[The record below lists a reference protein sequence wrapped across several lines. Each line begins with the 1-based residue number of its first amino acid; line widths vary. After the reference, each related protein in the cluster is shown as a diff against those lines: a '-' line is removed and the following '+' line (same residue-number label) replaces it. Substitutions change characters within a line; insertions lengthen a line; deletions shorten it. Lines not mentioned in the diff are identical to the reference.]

1 MTLLTGGCIICLPQ
15 KRGEKKNGK
24 QIKIFASVGANGIAK
39 IYTPG
44 TAKHLAVSDPLFI
57 FMIIE
62 KIRKIIDK
70 YFWTILMVFIFVI
83 AFVMFQSVKMVMAEE
98 TPTPTPTEEPTP
110 TATPFLVDENF
121 EIEFNG
127 TTTPFVFSNT
137 WTAPDI
143 IIVGLLWLLTFFV
156 ITKIIISAIIR
167 SYVSIRRKFQ

>member
-1 MTLLTGGCIICLPQ
+1 MLASKKGQ
-15 KRGEKKNGK
+15 KTGK
-24 QIKIFASVGANGIAK
+24 QIKFFASVGANGIAK
-39 IYTPG
+39 IHTPG
-44 TAKHLAVSDPLFI
+44 TAKYLAVSDPLFI

-70 YFWTILMVFIFVI
+70 YFWIFLMVFIFAI
-83 AFVMFQSVKMVMAEE
+83 AFLMFQSVKMVMAEE
-98 TPTPTPTEEPTP
+98 TPTPTETPTP
-110 TATPFLVDENF
+110 FVVDKNF
-121 EIEFNG
+121 DIEFNG

-143 IIVGLLWLLTFFV
+143 IIVGLLFLLTFFV